1 MAGDADKL
9 DLPSIAPAP
18 LSEGALIDGKYR
30 VQAALGEGAMG
41 TVMAAHH
48 VLLDLP
54 VAVKLLS
61 PELVHHPQVVERFL
75 REARAVARLKSE
87 HVAHVMDVGTLEGGQ
102 PYIVMELLE
111 GEDLDRMLS
120 RVGSLPLDRA
130 IDYVLQALEA
140 MSQAHAVGIVH
151 RDLKPA
157 NLFVTVAPDGGEV
170 VKVLD
175 FGIAKLSSL
184 SGLAGKN
191 TGGLTGDH
199 SVLGS
204 PSYMA
209 PEQVQNMRDIDVR
222 ADIWAIGTVLYEA
235 LTGRPAFSG
244 HSVGEIFGAVLHVAP
259 PSVRS
264 LRPEIPEALDAAVA
278 RCLKRSRDERFDDVA
293 QLAAALAPFGSG
305 ALGAYVQRIERT
317 LARQGKSSDPQRTGR
332 RSLVTT
338 GERGSPLVAFAVTD
352 RGAFHHNST
361 LPEHP
366 TTPPV
371 VPRRSLRVPLIAGGA
386 VAVGLA
392 ATLAVVFLR
401 SGRTH
406 SPASSS
412 AEAVQAPPSAVSVMP
427 AASSQAP
434 PSSTTPGDVASV
446 IPPSSTPAR
455 TAKPGSRPTPPPS
468 KPHAGALPRVLDSPE

>member
-9 DLPSIAPAP
+9 DLPSMAPAP

-30 VQAALGEGAMG
+30 VEYALGEGAMG

-48 VLLDLP
+48 VRLDIP

-111 GEDLDRMLS
+111 GEDLDRMLA
-120 RVGSLPLDRA
+120 RTGTLPIDRA
-130 IDYVLQALEA
+130 VDYALQALEA
-140 MSQAHAVGIVH
+140 MSHAHAVGIVH

-157 NLFVTVAPDGGEV
+157 NLFVTTAPDGGEV

-175 FGIAKLSSL
+175 FGIAKLSGL
-184 SGLAGKN
+184 SGPAAG
-191 TGGLTGDH
+191 GITGDH

-222 ADIWAIGTVLYEA
+222 ADVWAIGTVLYEA
-235 LTGRPAFSG
+235 LTGRPAFTG
-244 HSVGEIFGAVLHVAP
+244 HSVGEIFGAVLHVDPQSA
-259 PSVRS
+259 RS
-264 LRPEIPEALDAAVA
+264 LRPAIPEALDAAVTRCIKRA
-278 RCLKRSRDERFDDVA
+278 REERFADVA
-293 QLAAALAPFGSG
+293 ELAAAIAPFGSG

-317 LARQGKSSDPQRTGR
+317 LAREGRSSDPLRTGR
-332 RSLVTT
+332 RSLVSA
-338 GERGSPLVAFAVTD
+338 GERSSPLVAFAVTD
-352 RGAFHHNST
+352 RGAFHHAAT

-366 TTPPV
+366 VTPPI
-371 VPRRSLRVPLIAGGA
+371 VPRRSLRVPLIAGVAAAIA
-386 VAVGLA
+386 VAGIIALSLWPGSSKAPA
-392 ATLAVVFLR
+392 AV
-401 SGRTH
+401 
-406 SPASSS
+406 PSST
-412 AEAVQAPPSAVSVMP
+412 AALPSAVTALP
-427 AASSQAP
+427 AASPTTSSLPSTSMVAA
-434 PSSTTPGDVASV
+434 SST
-446 IPPSSTPAR
+446 PPPTSTPAR
-455 TAKPGSRPTPPPS
+455 AARPTSRPATTPS
-468 KPHAGALPRVLDSPE
+468 KPGAGALPRVLDSPE